1 MFLLIA
7 LIAGAFIPVQTGVNS
22 QLSRWVGHPV
32 LASLVSFLV
41 GTAALLAYTL
51 TLRIPLPAPNSLNQS
66 PWWVWT
72 GGLLG
77 AFFVT
82 ASIIVAPRLG
92 AAITVALII
101 AGQLLVALALD
112 HFGLL
117 GFPERPLNGWRV
129 LGAILLVI
137 GVALIRRF

>member
-1 MFLLIA
+1 M
-7 LIAGAFIPVQTGVNS
+7 QTGVNS
-22 QLSRWVGHPV
+22 QLSRWMGHPI
-32 LASLVSFLV
+32 LASLVSFVV
-41 GTAALLAYTL
+41 GTLALLAYSL
-51 TLRIPLPAPNSLNQS
+51 ILRLPLPAPHSLGRS

-82 ASIIVAPRLG
+82 ATIIVAPRLG
-92 AAITVALII
+92 AAISIAVII

-117 GFPERPLNGWRV
+117 GFPERPLSAWRV
-129 LGAILLVI
+129 LGAVLLVV

>member
-1 MFLLIA
+1 M
-7 LIAGAFIPVQTGVNS
+7 NS

>member
-1 MFLLIA
+1 
-7 LIAGAFIPVQTGVNS
+7 VNS

>member
-1 MFLLIA
+1 MFLLLA

-51 TLRIPLPAPNSLNQS
+51 ILRIPLPAPNSLNQS

-82 ASIIVAPRLG
+82 ASVIVAPRLG

>member
-1 MFLLIA
+1 M
-7 LIAGAFIPVQTGVNS
+7 
-22 QLSRWVGHPV
+22 GHPI
-32 LASLVSFLV
+32 LASLVSFVV
-41 GTAALLAYTL
+41 GTAALLAYAL
-51 TLRIPLPAPNSLNQS
+51 ILRLPLPAPQSFNQS

-72 GGLLG
+72 GGLFG

-92 AAITVALII
+92 AAISLSLII

-129 LGAILLVI
+129 LGAVLLVI

>member
-1 MFLLIA
+1 M
-7 LIAGAFIPVQTGVNS
+7 
-22 QLSRWVGHPV
+22 GHPV

-51 TLRIPLPAPNSLNQS
+51 ILRIPLPAPNSLNQS

-82 ASIIVAPRLG
+82 ASVIVAPRLG

>member
-1 MFLLIA
+1 MNA
-7 LIAGAFIPVQTGVNS
+7 
-22 QLSRWVGHPV
+22 QLARWMGHPI
-32 LASLVSFLV
+32 LASLVSFVV
-41 GTAALLAYTL
+41 GTAALLTYAL
-51 TLRIPLPAPNSLNQS
+51 ILRLPLPPTQSLTQS

-82 ASIIVAPRLG
+82 ATIIVAPRLG
-92 AAITVALII
+92 AAISVSLII

-129 LGAILLVI
+129 MGAVLLVI

>member
-1 MFLLIA
+1 
-7 LIAGAFIPVQTGVNS
+7 VQTGVNS
-22 QLSRWVGHPV
+22 QLSRWMGHPI
-32 LASLVSFLV
+32 LASLVSFV
-41 GTAALLAYTL
+41 AGTIALLAYSL
-51 TLRIPLPAPNSLNQS
+51 ILRLPLPPAHSLSQS

-92 AAITVALII
+92 AAISITLII

-117 GFPERPLNGWRV
+117 GFQERPLNAWRV
-129 LGAILLVI
+129 LGAVLLVI

>member
-1 MFLLIA
+1 M
-7 LIAGAFIPVQTGVNS
+7 
-22 QLSRWVGHPV
+22 GHPI
-32 LASLVSFLV
+32 LASLVSFVV
-41 GTAALLAYTL
+41 GTAALLTYAL
-51 TLRIPLPAPNSLNQS
+51 ILRLPLPATQSLTQS

-82 ASIIVAPRLG
+82 ATIIVAPRLG
-92 AAITVALII
+92 AAISVSLII

-129 LGAILLVI
+129 MGAVLLVI

>member
-1 MFLLIA
+1 M
-7 LIAGAFIPVQTGVNS
+7 QTGLNS
-22 QLSRWVGHPV
+22 QLSRWVGHPI
-32 LASLVSFLV
+32 LAALVSFMV
-41 GTAALLAYTL
+41 GTSALLAYAL
-51 TLRIPLPAPNSLNQS
+51 ALRLPLPASQSLGQS

-82 ASIIVAPRLG
+82 ASIVVAPRLG
-92 AAITVALII
+92 AAITLALII
-101 AGQLLVALALD
+101 AGQLIVALALD

-117 GFPERPLNGWRV
+117 GFEQRPLNGWRV
-129 LGAILLVI
+129 LGAALLVI